1 MSTSRNLLRTLQDL
15 ITLGQK
21 TEKFNRIF
29 HGVRWIINQLDSS
42 TMFPFSDSSNFI

>member
-15 ITLGQK
+15 ITLGDK

-29 HGVRWIINQLDSS
+29 HGVRVRTNHFDS
-42 TMFPFSDSSNFI
+42 